1 MHHKSTD
8 RKIEVS
14 WRHFDTA
21 KKRYVAIR
29 MAKGGGSR
37 TISVPLNASVEELLA
52 LFKNVFFP
60 DSKCFFG
67 DISQMKFTL
76 ANFKCD
82 EIGDKDFTVLKYIEH
97 HKLSKVKF
105 HLLSIRLEANDI
117 IPVSDSED
125 ELPFMFES
133 PCDSPSASSNSLI
146 GSSEERKCWREQQ
159 DAEYLASLKKDEDKD
174 LQKRKE
180 LQQLQEK
187 AMEQENLRR
196 AREMRVPSE
205 SDSSEPHVQVSVRHL
220 TLGVH
225 TRKFSNSCEVSSLYN
240 WIGSLNPNP
249 EHFILS
255 TCDIPILD
263 NTLPITVVDRTM
275 VNMSEYEAVP
285 FPDIIPNCEEMRE
298 IQSVENT
305 QQESTMMNSIPVVTE
320 VIPACLLEEDS

>member
-1 MHHKSTD
+1 MKKKEHFWKYAGKKNTSKTTKKEPEKLHHKSTD

-37 TISVPLNASVEELLA
+37 TISVPLNASVEQLLA

-133 PCDSPSASSNSLI
+133 PCDSPSASSSLI

-159 DAEYLASLKKDEDKD
+159 DAEYLASLKKMKIRIC
-174 LQKRKE
+174 RKG
-180 LQQLQEK
+180 K
-187 AMEQENLRR
+187 NC
-196 AREMRVPSE
+196 
-205 SDSSEPHVQVSVRHL
+205 
-220 TLGVH
+220 
-225 TRKFSNSCEVSSLYN
+225 NSCKKKQWNKKICAE
-240 WIGSLNPNP
+240 
-249 EHFILS
+249 
-255 TCDIPILD
+255 
-263 NTLPITVVDRTM
+263 
-275 VNMSEYEAVP
+275 
-285 FPDIIPNCEEMRE
+285 
-298 IQSVENT
+298 
-305 QQESTMMNSIPVVTE
+305 
-320 VIPACLLEEDS
+320 LEK